1 MLRPVTGVMQATPE
15 GVQLAEGMM
24 TLAGRGVGTGTQ
36 LPKLWGGGL
45 GQYVGIMTFIGEG

>member
-45 GQYVGIMTFIGEG
+45 GQYGGIMTFIGEG